1 MALDTRLIG
10 QALGLGRPA
19 DVAGALEP
27 AMQKG
32 EKIFAEQRARRE
44 REQVRARQEQIR
56 QENNTAK
63 AVGLLESIDESG
75 VAANLRPYITQNAL
89 KIRNEALEKIKAA
102 KTPAEKL
109 TATMEANAKIGSL
122 AAKSSDFN
130 KYLANFNGLKGEDV
144 SAVNK
149 KDIGIQI
156 GKILDGNFKITED
169 GKFDFEDGRGAVD
182 FNSVISTNYINKR
195 SDTYLKL
202 MDKANKIGMEAGIK
216 GLGQEAYGTL
226 LEQGIASVEMSDLDA
241 LSVAIDHM
249 KMDEIFIDGID
260 TKLLVESLKE
270 DFEDDNTINNKGNAE
285 KMAKLKQGILDSVK
299 KAGLSSKSSYST
311 LKAEYDSRVRIK
323 NKKEDSFIK
332 NEADKIY
339 KTLIKATGPAQTG
352 TGDLD
357 KGLFVNKKLFGG
369 YVIDSKNNPIR
380 QDGNMLAIPLAV
392 GKEDVEYKEID
403 LSNYNE
409 VDNLMRELLVQKYGA
424 DANTDAILRIMPQV
438 IGEFDPNWQMG
449 GGTIMPKSN
458 QSNEN
463 SLNLNEY
470 EVIDSND
477 ELFTSDEFKE
487 IINSGTPEAR
497 RKRIQEQKN
506 KNKKQ
511 EEIDTL
517 KRQFE
522 TGNITNE
529 YLRGPGKPILDNYKK
544 TGDIDL
550 SLRLN

>member
-19 DVAGALEP
+19 DVAGAMEP
-27 AMQKG
+27 AIQKG

-63 AVGLLESIDESG
+63 AIGLLQNIDESG

-109 TATMEANAKIGSL
+109 TATMEANDKIGSL
-122 AAKSSDFN
+122 AARSNDFN
-130 KYLANFNGLKGEDV
+130 KYLANFTDLDRDDV
-144 SAVNK
+144 SAINK

-156 GKILDGNFKITED
+156 GKILDGNFKITEN
-169 GKFDFEDGRGAVD
+169 GQFDFEDGKGAVD

-202 MDKANKIGMEAGIK
+202 MDKANKIGMEAGTK
-216 GLGQEAYGTL
+216 GLSQETYSTL

-249 KMDEIFIDGID
+249 KMDEIVIDGIN

-285 KMAKLKQGILDSVK
+285 KMAKLKKGILDSVK
-299 KAGLSSKSSYST
+299 KAGLSSESSYST
-311 LKAEYDSRVRIK
+311 LKADYDRKVNIK
-323 NKKEDSFIK
+323 NQKEDSFIK

-352 TGDLD
+352 TGDID

-369 YVIDSKNNPIR
+369 YIIDSKDTPIK
-380 QDGNMLAIPLAV
+380 QDGNMLTLPLAV

-449 GGTIMPKSN
+449 GTMVMPKGK
-458 QSNEN
+458 EN
-463 SLNLNEY
+463 DEDSLDLDQY
-470 EVIDSND
+470 EVNN
-477 ELFTSDEFKE
+477 ELFTNTEIED

-497 RKRIQEQKN
+497 RKRIQEQKV

-511 EEIDTL
+511 KEIDTL
-517 KRQFE
+517 KRQFDS
-522 TGNITNE
+522 GNITNE
-529 YLRGPGKPILDNYKK
+529 YLRGSGKPILDNYKK
-544 TGDIDL
+544 TGKIDL
-550 SLRLN
+550 SLRSN

>member
-27 AMQKG
+27 AVQKG

-63 AVGLLESIDESG
+63 AVGLLQSIDESG
-75 VAANLRPYITQNAL
+75 VAANLRPYITKNAQII
-89 KIRNEALEKIKAA
+89 KNKAIEKIKLA

-109 TATMEANAKIGSL
+109 AATMEANQEIGKL

-130 KYLANFNGLKGEDV
+130 KYLANFTDLQRDDV
-144 SAVNK
+144 SAINK

-156 GKILDGNFKITED
+156 GKVLDGNFKITED
-169 GKFDFEDGRGAVD
+169 GKFDFEDNRGAVD
-182 FNSVISTNYINKR
+182 FNSVISTNYVNKR
-195 SDTYLKL
+195 SDTFLKL
-202 MDKANKIGMEAGIK
+202 MDKANKIGMEAGTK
-216 GLGQEAYGTL
+216 GLSQQTYSTL
-226 LEQGIASVEMSDLDA
+226 LEQGIASIEMSDLDA
-241 LSVAIDHM
+241 LSVAVDHM
-249 KMDEIFIDGID
+249 KMDEIVIDGIN

-285 KMAKLKQGILDSVK
+285 KMAALKKGILDSVK
-299 KAGLSSKSSYST
+299 KASLSSESSYST
-311 LKAEYDSRVRIK
+311 LKAEYDKRVRLK
-323 NKKEDSFIK
+323 NKEEDSFIK
-332 NEADKIY
+332 DEADKIY
-339 KTLIKATGPAQTG
+339 KTLVKATGPAQTG
-352 TGDLD
+352 TGSVD

-369 YVIDSKNNPIR
+369 YVIDSKDTPIR

-449 GGTIMPKSN
+449 GSMTMPKKESN
-458 QSNEN
+458 NNEIN
-463 SLNLNEY
+463 NEFS
-470 EVIDSND
+470 E
-477 ELFTSDEFKE
+477 
-487 IINSGTPEAR
+487 
-497 RKRIQEQKN
+497 
-506 KNKKQ
+506 
-511 EEIDTL
+511 
-517 KRQFE
+517 
-522 TGNITNE
+522 
-529 YLRGPGKPILDNYKK
+529 
-544 TGDIDL
+544 
-550 SLRLN
+550 

>member
-10 QALGLGRPA
+10 QALGLGKPA

-109 TATMEANAKIGSL
+109 TATMEANTKIGSL
-122 AAKSSDFN
+122 AAQSSDFN
-130 KYLANFNGLKGEDV
+130 NYLKNFADLKPEDISKLNQEGLGEQIT
-144 SAVNK
+144 AV
-149 KDIGIQI
+149 
-156 GKILDGNFKITED
+156 LDGKYEVTTD
-169 GKFDFEDGRGAVD
+169 GKFNFGNGKIADFSQVV
-182 FNSVISTNYINKR
+182 NTNYINKR
-195 SDTYLKL
+195 SDKYLELLKIADNVGTKYGLAGTSNGFFKDKL
-202 MDKANKIGMEAGIK
+202 QNS
-216 GLGQEAYGTL
+216 LST
-226 LEQGIASVEMSDLDA
+226 VEMSDLD
-241 LSVAIDHM
+241 LMSVAVDHFGIE
-249 KMDEIFIDGID
+249 DFNEIAKDKIGGN
-260 TKLLVESLKE
+260 LLERVKE
-270 DFEDDNTINNKGNAE
+270 DFDADGDIDDVALRTQLREAINGKIQAASETVFG
-285 KMAKLKQGILDSVK
+285 
-299 KAGLSSKSSYST
+299 KA
-311 LKAEYDSRVRIK
+311 KAEYDKKVNIK

-369 YVIDSKNNPIR
+369 YVIDSKDNPIR

-409 VDNLMRELLVQKYGA
+409 VDNLMRELLVQKYGT

-449 GGTIMPKSN
+449 GTMMMPKEQANDNTINTDFSN
-458 QSNEN
+458 
-463 SLNLNEY
+463 
-470 EVIDSND
+470 
-477 ELFTSDEFKE
+477 
-487 IINSGTPEAR
+487 
-497 RKRIQEQKN
+497 
-506 KNKKQ
+506 
-511 EEIDTL
+511 
-517 KRQFE
+517 
-522 TGNITNE
+522 
-529 YLRGPGKPILDNYKK
+529 
-544 TGDIDL
+544 
-550 SLRLN
+550 

>member
-19 DVAGALEP
+19 DVAGAIEP

-109 TATMEANAKIGSL
+109 TATMEANTKIGSL
-122 AAKSSDFN
+122 AAQSSDFN
-130 KYLANFNGLKGEDV
+130 NYLKNFADLKPEDISKLNQEGLGEQIT
-144 SAVNK
+144 AV
-149 KDIGIQI
+149 
-156 GKILDGNFKITED
+156 LDGKYEVTTD
-169 GKFDFEDGRGAVD
+169 GKFNFGNGKIADFGQVV
-182 FNSVISTNYINKR
+182 NTNYINKR
-195 SDTYLKL
+195 SDKYLELLKIADNVGTKYGLAGTSNGFFKDKL
-202 MDKANKIGMEAGIK
+202 QNS
-216 GLGQEAYGTL
+216 LST
-226 LEQGIASVEMSDLDA
+226 VEMSDLD
-241 LSVAIDHM
+241 LMSVAVDHFGIE
-249 KMDEIFIDGID
+249 DFNEIAKDKIGGN
-260 TKLLVESLKE
+260 LLERVKE
-270 DFEDDNTINNKGNAE
+270 DFDADGDIDDVKLRTQLREAINGRIQSASE
-285 KMAKLKQGILDSVK
+285 TVFG
-299 KAGLSSKSSYST
+299 KA
-311 LKAEYDSRVRIK
+311 KAEYDKKVNIK

-369 YVIDSKNNPIR
+369 YVIDSKDNPIR

-409 VDNLMRELLVQKYGA
+409 VDNLMRELLVQKYGT

-449 GGTIMPKSN
+449 GTMMMPKKQANDNTINTDFSN
-458 QSNEN
+458 
-463 SLNLNEY
+463 
-470 EVIDSND
+470 
-477 ELFTSDEFKE
+477 
-487 IINSGTPEAR
+487 
-497 RKRIQEQKN
+497 
-506 KNKKQ
+506 
-511 EEIDTL
+511 
-517 KRQFE
+517 
-522 TGNITNE
+522 
-529 YLRGPGKPILDNYKK
+529 
-544 TGDIDL
+544 
-550 SLRLN
+550 

>member
-19 DVAGALEP
+19 DIAGALEP
-27 AMQKG
+27 AIQKG

-44 REQVRARQEQIR
+44 REQVRARQEQVR

-63 AVGLLESIDESG
+63 ATSLLSTIDESG
-75 VAANLRPYITQNAL
+75 VAANLRPYVMKNAQI
-89 KIRNEALEKIKAA
+89 IRNDAIEKIKAA
-102 KTPAEKL
+102 ETPAEKI
-109 TATMEANAKIGSL
+109 AITMEANQKIGKL
-122 AAKSSDFN
+122 AAKNADFN
-130 KYLANFNGLKGEDV
+130 KYLANFDGLKGEDV
-144 SAVNK
+144 SAINK

-156 GKILDGNFKITED
+156 GKVLDGNFKITED

-392 GKEDVEYKEID
+392 GKENVEYKEID

-438 IGEFDPNWQMG
+438 IGEFDSNWQMG

-458 QSNEN
+458 EN
-463 SLNLNEY
+463 SLDLNQY
-470 EVIDSND
+470 EIINSND
-477 ELFTSDEFKE
+477 ELFTRDEFQE

-544 TGDIDL
+544 TGEIDL

>member
-10 QALGLGRPA
+10 KALGLADPV
-19 DVAGALEP
+19 DVAGVLEP

-63 AVGLLESIDESG
+63 AVGLLQNIDESG
-75 VAANLRPYITQNAL
+75 VAANLRPYIMKNAL
-89 KIRNEALEKIKAA
+89 NIRNEALEKIKAA

-122 AAKSSDFN
+122 AAQSSDFN
-130 KYLANFNGLKGEDV
+130 NYLKNFADLKPEDISKLNQEGLGE
-144 SAVNK
+144 
-149 KDIGIQI
+149 QI
-156 GKILDGNFKITED
+156 TAILDGKYEVTTD
-169 GKFDFEDGRGAVD
+169 GKFNFGNGKIVD
-182 FNSVISTNYINKR
+182 FSQVVNTNYINKR
-195 SDTYLKL
+195 SDKYLELLKIADNVGTKYGLAGTSNGFFKDKL
-202 MDKANKIGMEAGIK
+202 QNS
-216 GLGQEAYGTL
+216 LST
-226 LEQGIASVEMSDLDA
+226 VEMSDLD
-241 LSVAIDHM
+241 LMSVAVDHFGIE
-249 KMDEIFIDGID
+249 DFNEIAKDKIGGN
-260 TKLLVESLKE
+260 LLERVKE
-270 DFEDDNTINNKGNAE
+270 DFDADGDIDDVALRTQLREAINGRIQAASE
-285 KMAKLKQGILDSVK
+285 TVFG
-299 KAGLSSKSSYST
+299 KA
-311 LKAEYDSRVRIK
+311 KAEYNKKVNIK

-369 YVIDSKNNPIR
+369 YVIDSKDNPIR

-409 VDNLMRELLVQKYGA
+409 VDNLMRELLVQKYGT

-449 GGTIMPKSN
+449 GTTMMPTAQANDNTINTDFSN
-458 QSNEN
+458 
-463 SLNLNEY
+463 
-470 EVIDSND
+470 
-477 ELFTSDEFKE
+477 
-487 IINSGTPEAR
+487 
-497 RKRIQEQKN
+497 
-506 KNKKQ
+506 
-511 EEIDTL
+511 
-517 KRQFE
+517 
-522 TGNITNE
+522 
-529 YLRGPGKPILDNYKK
+529 
-544 TGDIDL
+544 
-550 SLRLN
+550 